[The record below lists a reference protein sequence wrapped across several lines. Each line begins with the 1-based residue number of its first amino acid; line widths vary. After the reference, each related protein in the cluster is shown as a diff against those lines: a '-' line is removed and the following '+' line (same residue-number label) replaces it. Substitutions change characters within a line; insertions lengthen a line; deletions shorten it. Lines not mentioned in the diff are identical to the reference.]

1 MLWHKNV
8 LSATAHVFGST
19 TYNFAL
25 DGDVLLVRLANH
37 GGDTSVLFALRAS
50 DGGILWHYNMNA
62 HYVLTASHGIVYV
75 GSRDVQGGNPTLR
88 ALPSEDGAVLWSY
101 HNNSD
106 PITILVV
113 NKVLYIQANVFYP
126 EPTTHSQSL
135 TTLDAVTG
143 EPIWSRAVIHKDP
156 LAESPSDK
164 GLLLSKNGAII
175 LFTGYRFCAYSS
187 STGTQLW
194 CSHDFAQRP
203 TNVSSNTSFSP
214 LIPNF
219 YTLAGADAYD
229 HQHILPEEELL
240 PQ

>member
-164 GLLLSKNGAII
+164 GLLLS
-175 LFTGYRFCAYSS
+175 RS
-187 STGTQLW
+187 
-194 CSHDFAQRP
+194 AQQ
-203 TNVSSNTSFSP
+203 T
-214 LIPNF
+214 
-219 YTLAGADAYD
+219 
-229 HQHILPEEELL
+229 
-240 PQ
+240 